1 MSIMPA
7 KFNRAIEIV
16 LPMLKKHEGFRSNA
30 YKDIVG
36 VVTIGYGFTSAV
48 IPGLKMGDT
57 ISRDKA
63 DKLLTQFTIENYA
76 KPLWSVITVRDNPA
90 FTPEMFA
97 SIISLAYNVGVTKV
111 KTSSLIKKV
120 NARDFL
126 GAKDEFMKWNKA
138 GGKVVAGLT
147 SRRVDEANVFATG
160 LAKVVA
166 AVKGAGRAVSE
177 AVQAQPV
184 KAAGIG
190 IGTIAL
196 IAGLAYLYLQSKKQV
211 SSQPVAA

>member
-7 KFNRAIEIV
+7 KFNKAIEIV

-57 ISRDKA
+57 ITRDKA

-76 KPLWSVITVRDNPA
+76 KPLWSAITVRDNSS

-126 GAKDEFMKWNKA
+126 GAKEEFMKWNKA

-166 AVKGAGRAVSE
+166 AVQSAGRAVSE
-177 AVQAQPV
+177 VAQKQPV

-190 IGTIAL
+190 LGTLAL
-196 IAGLAYLYLQSKKQV
+196 IAGLAYLYLQSKKQA
-211 SSQPVAA
+211 SAQPVAA